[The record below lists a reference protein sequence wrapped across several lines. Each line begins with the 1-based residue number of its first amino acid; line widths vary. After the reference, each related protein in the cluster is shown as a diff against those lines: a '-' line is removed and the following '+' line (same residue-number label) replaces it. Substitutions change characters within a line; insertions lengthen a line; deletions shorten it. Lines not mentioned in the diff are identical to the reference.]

1 MFKHIKEMKE
11 LKKAKLIQEV
21 LLLDKITKFVDFI
34 ENGFNGNVDA
44 SIILDLAEKMKD
56 VLPEEYISEIVKN
69 IKSTE
74 NKDKVQK

>member
-1 MFKHIKEMKE
+1 MKE